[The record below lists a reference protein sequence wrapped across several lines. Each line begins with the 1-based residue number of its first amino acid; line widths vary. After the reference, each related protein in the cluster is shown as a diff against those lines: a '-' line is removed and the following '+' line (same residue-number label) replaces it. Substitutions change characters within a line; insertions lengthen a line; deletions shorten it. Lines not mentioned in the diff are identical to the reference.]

1 VLRAAV
7 RSIEADELPS
17 PTTGKLARDLAVRHS
32 HPTWVVRRWLE
43 RFGEEETVALLKS
56 DNVRPS
62 YSLRINTLRTS
73 QEEFGKR
80 LDDLDIAW
88 RPSKYLNDFVVVER
102 LQPIIRGGLLADGL
116 CSVQDEAAGLV
127 VRMLAP
133 QPGETILDG
142 AAAPGGKALY
152 AAQLMKNE
160 GRIVAIDLHE
170 ARTRLIR
177 TAADA
182 HGSTI
187 IEPQTA
193 DLRTAEFDTQFD
205 RVLLDV
211 PCSGLGVLA
220 KRADL
225 RWQAS
230 LKKIEELVD
239 LQDELLDAAAHH
251 VRPGGLLVYSTCTIA
266 PEENAERV
274 RAFLERH
281 SSFSTEQVQ
290 GVAPT
295 SMQTPEGYF
304 ATLPHIHGMDGA
316 FAARLRKALK

>member
-1 VLRAAV
+1 
-7 RSIEADELPS
+7 
-17 PTTGKLARDLAVRHS
+17 
-32 HPTWVVRRWLE
+32 
-43 RFGEEETVALLKS
+43 
-56 DNVRPS
+56 VRPS

-80 LDDLDIAW
+80 LTDLDIAW

-116 CSVQDEAAGLV
+116 CAVQDEAAGLV

-133 QPGETILDG
+133 QPRETILDG

-160 GRIVAIDLHE
+160 GRIVAVDLHE
-170 ARTRLIR
+170 ARTRLIG
-177 TAADA
+177 TAAGA
-182 HGSTI
+182 HGSRI

-230 LKKIEELVD
+230 LDKIEELVG

-251 VRPGGLLVYSTCTIA
+251 GRPGGLLVYSTCTIA

-281 SSFSTEQVQ
+281 SSFSTEQVES
-290 GVAPT
+290 VAPT